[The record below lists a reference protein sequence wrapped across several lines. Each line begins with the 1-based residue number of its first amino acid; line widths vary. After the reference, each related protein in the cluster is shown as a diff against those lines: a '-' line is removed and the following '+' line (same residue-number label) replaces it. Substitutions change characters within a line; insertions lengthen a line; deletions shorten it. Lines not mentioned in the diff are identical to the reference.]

1 MNYGETLAYWYL
13 RLNGFF
19 PLRDFVLHPLHESAS
34 DDNQTADCD
43 LLAVRFPHVYEEIG
57 GQFGDW
63 DSRFST
69 WGFSLDEDIIGLI
82 VEVKT
87 SPNAVSA
94 RIERNSF
101 RGSRLS
107 QAVQRMGMFA
117 REETISITNE
127 LLHNPISTKRGPYH
141 LGKLLFSQGGVGGPW
156 LNIILEEA
164 EQFIQARLKKY
175 SDPKRQARM
184 FFHDE
189 LMQYLAWQAGSVD
202 G

>member
-19 PLRDFVLHPLHESAS
+19 PLRNFVLHPLHESTS

-57 GQFGDW
+57 GQSGDW
-63 DSRFST
+63 DSRFNT

-117 REETISITNE
+117 REETTSITDE
-127 LLHNPISTKRGPYH
+127 LLCNPISTKQGPYRI
-141 LGKLLFSQGGVGGPW
+141 GKLLFSQQEMGGAW
-156 LNIILEEA
+156 LNITLQES
-164 EQFIQARLKKY
+164 EQFIRARLHKY

-184 FFHDE
+184 FFPDE
-189 LMQYLAWQAGSVD
+189 LMQYLAWKSAL
-202 G
+202 